1 MHISFLDPYQPR
13 PSLIH
18 RLDARVKL
26 VLALAFILATALA
39 PPGAWPVYVLLFAL
53 VFAVEILSELGVG
66 HVLRRALIALPFA
79 LAALPV
85 LFTVPGPALLTVPI
99 GPWELTIT
107 GPGLERF
114 ISILLKSWISVQMA
128 IVLAASTAFPDLL
141 MALRAIRVPR
151 LLVAIF
157 GLMWRYL
164 FVLADEVLRL
174 LRARSARSGLSYWPY
189 DSKLTT
195 EAARSLPVGR
205 RTRRFSNRLRA
216 LRVSVVRSPTVPD
229 HDRGAGKIGGTVAWR
244 ARVTGGMAGSL
255 FLRSFERSDRIYAAM
270 AARGYDGE
278 VRSFPLPP
286 IAPISWW
293 VLLGG
298 LSLLVMLT
306 LLGYLFWG

>member
-26 VLALAFILATALA
+26 VLALSFILATALA
-39 PPGAWPVYVLLFAL
+39 PAGAWPVYVLLFAL
-53 VFAVEILSELGVG
+53 IFAVEMLSELGVG

-85 LFTVPGPALLTVPI
+85 LFTVPGPALLTVQI
-99 GPWELTIT
+99 GPWDLTIT

-141 MALRAIRVPR
+141 MAMRAIRVPR

-164 FVLADEVLRL
+164 FVLADEALRL
-174 LRARSARSGLSYWPY
+174 LRARSARSGL
-189 DSKLTT
+189 D
-195 EAARSLPVGR
+195 LPAIHTKNYR
-205 RTRRFSNRLRA
+205 RDAEYAEKDMISSASSAHSAVKSA
-216 LRVSVVRSPTVPD
+216 LP
-229 HDRGAGKIGGTVAWR
+229 GGKVGGTVAWR

-255 FLRSFERSDRIYAAM
+255 FLRSFERSDRIYEAM

-278 VRSFPLPP
+278 VRAFPLPP
-286 IAPISWW
+286 IVPISWV
-293 VLLGG
+293 VLVGG
-298 LSLLVMLT
+298 LSLLGLLT

>member
-18 RLDARVKL
+18 LLDARVKL
-26 VLALAFILATALA
+26 VLALSFILATALT

-66 HVLRRALIALPFA
+66 HVLRRALIAVPFA

-85 LFTVPGPALLTVPI
+85 LFTVPGPVLLTLQI
-99 GPWELTIT
+99 GPWDLTIT

-141 MALRAIRVPR
+141 MAMRAIRVPR

-164 FVLADEVLRL
+164 FVLADEALRL
-174 LRARSARSGLSYWPY
+174 LRARSARSGLPG
-189 DSKLTT
+189 LP
-195 EAARSLPVGR
+195 AAEDAGRS
-205 RTRRFSNRLRA
+205 
-216 LRVSVVRSPTVPD
+216 
-229 HDRGAGKIGGTVAWR
+229 AGKVGGTVAWR

-278 VRSFPLPP
+278 VRAFPLPP
-286 IAPISWW
+286 IAPVSW
-293 VLLGG
+293 VILAVG
-298 LSLLVMLT
+298 LSLLGLLT
-306 LLGYLFWG
+306 LLGYLVWG

>member
-26 VLALAFILATALA
+26 VLALAFILTTALA

-53 VFAVEILSELGVG
+53 VLAVEILSELGVG

-99 GPWELTIT
+99 GPWDLTIT

-141 MALRAIRVPR
+141 MAMRAIRVPR

-164 FVLADEVLRL
+164 FVLADEALRL
-174 LRARSARSGLSYWPY
+174 LRARSARSGLIYRPSTRRI
-189 DSKLTT
+189 TT
-195 EAARSLPVGR
+195 ENAENTEIF
-205 RTRRFSNRLRA
+205 RT
-216 LRVSVVRSPTVPD
+216 
-229 HDRGAGKIGGTVAWR
+229 
-244 ARVTGGMAGSL
+244 
-255 FLRSFERSDRIYAAM
+255 
-270 AARGYDGE
+270 
-278 VRSFPLPP
+278 
-286 IAPISWW
+286 
-293 VLLGG
+293 
-298 LSLLVMLT
+298 
-306 LLGYLFWG
+306 

>member
-85 LFTVPGPALLTVPI
+85 LFTVPGPALLTLQI
-99 GPWELTIT
+99 GPWDLTIT

-141 MALRAIRVPR
+141 MAMRAIRVPR

-164 FVLADEVLRL
+164 FVLADEALRL

-189 DSKLTT
+189 DPKLTT
-195 EAARSLPVGR
+195 EAR
-205 RTRRFSNRLRA
+205 RTRRSSNKLRA
-216 LRVSVVRSPTVPD
+216 LRVSVVRSSTVPD
-229 HDRGAGKIGGTVAWR
+229 HDRGAGKVGGTVAWR

-278 VRSFPLPP
+278 VRAFPLPP
-286 IAPISWW
+286 IAPISWV
-293 VLLGG
+293 VLVGG
-298 LSLLVMLT
+298 LSLLGLLT
-306 LLGYLFWG
+306 LFGYLFWG

>member
-39 PPGAWPVYVLLFAL
+39 PPGAWPVYILLFAL
-53 VFAVEILSELGVG
+53 ILAVDILSELGVG

-85 LFTVPGPALLTVPI
+85 LFTVPGPALLTLQI
-99 GPWELTIT
+99 GPWDLTIT

-128 IVLAASTAFPDLL
+128 IVLAASTAFPALL
-141 MALRAIRVPR
+141 MAMRAIRVPR

-164 FVLADEVLRL
+164 FVLADEALRL
-174 LRARSARSGLSYWPY
+174 LRARSARSGLPA
-189 DSKLTT
+189 LP
-195 EAARSLPVGR
+195 AAEDAG
-205 RTRRFSNRLRA
+205 
-216 LRVSVVRSPTVPD
+216 
-229 HDRGAGKIGGTVAWR
+229 RGAGKVGGTVAWR
-244 ARVTGGMAGSL
+244 ARVAGGMAGSL

-278 VRSFPLPP
+278 VRAFPLPP
-286 IAPISWW
+286 IAPISWV
-293 VLLGG
+293 VLVSG
-298 LSLLVMLT
+298 LSLLGLLT

>member
-39 PPGAWPVYVLLFAL
+39 PPGAWPIYILLFAL

-66 HVLRRALIALPFA
+66 HVLGRALIALPFA

-85 LFTVPGPALLTVPI
+85 LLTVPGPALLIVPI
-99 GPWELTIT
+99 GPWDLTIT

-128 IVLAASTAFPDLL
+128 IVLAACTSFPELL
-141 MALRAIRVPR
+141 MAMRAIRIPR
-151 LLVAIF
+151 LLVAVF

-164 FVLADEVLRL
+164 FVLADEALRL
-174 LRARSARSGLSYWPY
+174 LRARSARSGLLAQP
-189 DSKLTT
+189 
-195 EAARSLPVGR
+195 AARGSSAVEDTDR
-205 RTRRFSNRLRA
+205 R
-216 LRVSVVRSPTVPD
+216 
-229 HDRGAGKIGGTVAWR
+229 AGKVGGSIAWR

-278 VRSFPLPP
+278 VRAFPLPP
-286 IAPISWW
+286 ISPVSWG

-298 LSLLVMLT
+298 LSLLGILT
-306 LLGYLFWG
+306 AFGYLLWG

>member
-26 VLALAFILATALA
+26 VLALAFILAAALA
-39 PPGAWPVYVLLFAL
+39 PPGAWPIYVLLFAL

-85 LFTVPGPALLTVPI
+85 LFTVPGPALLTLQI
-99 GPWELTIT
+99 GPWDLTIT

-141 MALRAIRVPR
+141 MAMRAIRVPR

-164 FVLADEVLRL
+164 FVLADEALRL
-174 LRARSARSGLSYWPY
+174 LRARSARSGLPG
-189 DSKLTT
+189 
-195 EAARSLPVGR
+195 LPAVEDAG
-205 RTRRFSNRLRA
+205 
-216 LRVSVVRSPTVPD
+216 
-229 HDRGAGKIGGTVAWR
+229 RGAGKVGGTVTWR

-278 VRSFPLPP
+278 VRAFPLPSVSLV
-286 IAPISWW
+286 SWG
-293 VLLGG
+293 VLLVG
-298 LSLLVMLT
+298 LGLLAVLT
-306 LLGYLFWG
+306 LFGYLFWG

>member
-85 LFTVPGPALLTVPI
+85 LFTVPGPALLTVPV

-141 MALRAIRVPR
+141 MAMRAIRVPR

-164 FVLADEVLRL
+164 FVLADEALRL
-174 LRARSARSGLSYWPY
+174 LRARSARSGLLGRPNASN
-189 DSKLTT
+189 
-195 EAARSLPVGR
+195 AAGETD
-205 RTRRFSNRLRA
+205 RT
-216 LRVSVVRSPTVPD
+216 
-229 HDRGAGKIGGTVAWR
+229 AGKVGGTIAWR

-278 VRSFPLPP
+278 VRAFPLPP
-286 IAPISWW
+286 IAPISW
-293 VLLGG
+293 VVLVGGLGLLG
-298 LSLLVMLT
+298 LLT
-306 LLGYLFWG
+306 LFGYLFWG

>member
-85 LFTVPGPALLTVPI
+85 LFTVPGPALLTLQI
-99 GPWELTIT
+99 GPWDLTIT
-107 GPGLERF
+107 GPGLDRF

-141 MALRAIRVPR
+141 MAMRAIRVPR

-164 FVLADEVLRL
+164 FVLADEALRL
-174 LRARSARSGLSYWPY
+174 LRARSARSGLAYQPF
-189 DSKLTT
+189 DPKLTT
-195 EAARSLPVGR
+195 EAR
-205 RTRRFSNRLRA
+205 RTRRFPNRLRA
-216 LRVSVVRSPTVPD
+216 SMVRSSTVPD
-229 HDRGAGKIGGTVAWR
+229 HDRSAGKVGGTVAWR

-278 VRSFPLPP
+278 VRAFPLPP
-286 IAPISWW
+286 IAPVSWV
-293 VLLGG
+293 VLVGG
-298 LSLLVMLT
+298 LSLLGLLT

>member
-18 RLDARVKL
+18 HLDARVKL

-53 VFAVEILSELGVG
+53 VFAVEILSELGVS

-141 MALRAIRVPR
+141 MAMRAIRVPR

-164 FVLADEVLRL
+164 FVLADEALRL
-174 LRARSARSGLSYWPY
+174 LRARSARSGLIYRP
-189 DSKLTT
+189 
-195 EAARSLPVGR
+195 AAEDPDRS
-205 RTRRFSNRLRA
+205 
-216 LRVSVVRSPTVPD
+216 
-229 HDRGAGKIGGTVAWR
+229 AGKVGGTVAWR

-278 VRSFPLPP
+278 VRAFPLPP
-286 IAPISWW
+286 ISPVAWGVLVGGVS
-293 VLLGG
+293 LLG
-298 LSLLVMLT
+298 MLT
-306 LLGYLFWG
+306 LFGYVFWG

>member
-1 MHISFLDPYQPR
+1 MHISFLDPYRPR

-26 VLALAFILATALA
+26 VLALAFILTTALT
-39 PPGAWPVYVLLFAL
+39 PPGAWPVYALLFAL
-53 VFAVEILSELGVG
+53 VLAVEILSELGVG

-141 MALRAIRVPR
+141 MAMRAIRVPR

-164 FVLADEVLRL
+164 FVLADEALRL

-195 EAARSLPVGR
+195 EAR
-205 RTRRFSNRLRA
+205 RTRRSLNILRA
-216 LRVSVVRSPTVPD
+216 LRVSVFRSPTAPD
-229 HDRGAGKIGGTVAWR
+229 HDRGAGKVGGTIAWR

-278 VRSFPLPP
+278 VRAFPLPP
-286 IAPISWW
+286 IAPVSWV
-293 VLLGG
+293 VLVGG
-298 LSLLVMLT
+298 LSLLGLLT
-306 LLGYLFWG
+306 LFGYLFWG

>member
-39 PPGAWPVYVLLFAL
+39 PPGAWPIYVLLFAL

-66 HVLRRALIALPFA
+66 HVLRRALIAVPFA

-85 LFTVPGPALLTVPI
+85 LFTVPGPALLTLQI
-99 GPWELTIT
+99 GPWNLTIT

-141 MALRAIRVPR
+141 MAMRAIRVPR

-164 FVLADEVLRL
+164 FVLADEALRL

-189 DSKLTT
+189 DSKLAT
-195 EAARSLPVGR
+195 EAR
-205 RTRRFSNRLRA
+205 RTRSLLVNLRVLRA
-216 LRVSVVRSPTVPD
+216 SVVRSSTVPD
-229 HDRGAGKIGGTVAWR
+229 HDRGAGKFGGTVAWR

-278 VRSFPLPP
+278 VRSFPLPV
-286 IAPISWW
+286 IAPVSWV
-293 VLLGG
+293 VLVGG
-298 LSLLVMLT
+298 LSLLGLLT
-306 LLGYLFWG
+306 LFGYLFWG